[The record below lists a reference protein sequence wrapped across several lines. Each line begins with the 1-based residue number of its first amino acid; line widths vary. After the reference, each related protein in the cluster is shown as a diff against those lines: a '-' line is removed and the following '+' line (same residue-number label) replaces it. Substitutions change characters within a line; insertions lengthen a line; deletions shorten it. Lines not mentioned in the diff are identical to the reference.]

1 MKWFPNTLFGRIFLL
16 ILFVMALNAFLVRL
30 SLAFLLTQ
38 PAGQQLATASQSLML
53 LVGVVT
59 TQNNA
64 EANRLLVKKIQQ
76 QTGIMIIDNVAE
88 RYEALPDLPLFNSW
102 QSHLNLTGS
111 DALLLRYQRLPQ
123 NTLWLLQTQAPTF
136 SLGIPVG
143 GVHNIPYLIQ
153 AIFLAGG
160 LLSAITAF
168 VLARYLI
175 APLKALAEGARSI
188 GRDISSVNINP
199 SGPLE
204 IRVVG
209 QALNLMKNDLD
220 CMIKSQEFLLAG
232 ISHDLRTPLTRIRLA
247 TELMTADE
255 NDLGQGMKEDI
266 EEMNVTLQRFIELAR
281 VNIEEAEP
289 WQIGDMTPLL
299 LDVAKKYQRSDVDL
313 TLSLN
318 KIPPVRYKPMALRRL
333 LYNLIDNGVKHG
345 GGNVKLSTRQQGN
358 NMELC
363 VADQGPGLPMTSD
376 ELLALSDLNEQHR
389 YGSGLGLLIVQR
401 IAKLH
406 NAELTLRN
414 QQQGGAEVTLMLSA
428 YSEPGLPQTL
438 A

>member
-16 ILFVMALNAFLVRL
+16 ILFVMALNALLVRL
-30 SLAFLLTQ
+30 SLAFFLTQ
-38 PAGQQLATASQSLML
+38 PAGHQLATASQSLML

-59 TQNNA
+59 VQNNA
-64 EANRLLVKKIQQ
+64 EANRLLVNKIQQ
-76 QTGIMIIDNVAE
+76 QTGIMIIDNVDE

-102 QSHLNLTGS
+102 QDHLKSIGS

-123 NTLWLLQTQAPTF
+123 NRLWLLQTQAPPF

-175 APLKALAEGARSI
+175 APLKVLAESARAI
-188 GRDISSVNINP
+188 GRDISSVDINP

-220 CMIKSQEFLLAG
+220 RMIKSQEFLLAG

-247 TELMTADE
+247 TELMAADTD
-255 NDLGQGMKEDI
+255 DLGQGMKDDI
-266 EEMNVTLQRFIELAR
+266 EEMNVILQRFIELAR

-289 WQIGDMTPLL
+289 WQTGDITPLL
-299 LDVAKKYQRSDVDL
+299 LDIAKKYQRSDVDL

-333 LYNLIDNGVKHG
+333 LYNLIDNGIKHG
-345 GGNVKLSTRQQGN
+345 GGKVKLSTRQQGHT
-358 NMELC
+358 MELS
-363 VADQGPGLPMTSD
+363 VADQGPGLPMTSA
-376 ELLALSDLNEQHR
+376 ELLALSDLSEQHS
-389 YGSGLGLLIVQR
+389 YSSGLGLLIVQR
-401 IAKLH
+401 IAHLHGAKLS
-406 NAELTLRN
+406 LRN
-414 QQQGGAEVTLMLSA
+414 HQQGGAEVVLALSA